1 MYDRYEMYQFVSDI
15 TIFASRHHVGCEL
28 QFTLGEILERDF
40 EVAEQSGRD
49 NISVCTCTG
58 ICLRGNRKKCLPV

>member
-15 TIFASRHHVGCEL
+15 TIFASRHHGCEL

-49 NISVCTCTG
+49 NISV
-58 ICLRGNRKKCLPV
+58 